1 MSKKKKNAVLDYVN
15 AVKKAYREREIA
27 EHGKLISTR
36 PTKIKKSK
44 KAYNRKENKKIR
56 SSECGTSD
64 FFCNINTAGIRNH
77 QHRRHPHSVCHRL
90 LLVRHPC
97 NALPGRQYIQ

>member
-1 MSKKKKNAVLDYVN
+1 MSKKIKKNQVLDYVN
-15 AVKKAYREREIA
+15 GVKKADREREIA

-36 PTKIKKSK
+36 PTRIKKSK

-64 FFCNINTAGIRNH
+64 FFCAIIL
-77 QHRRHPHSVCHRL
+77 S
-90 LLVRHPC
+90 
-97 NALPGRQYIQ
+97 RQEEESYLQD

>member
-1 MSKKKKNAVLDYVN
+1 MSKKTKKNQVLDYVN
-15 AVKKAYREREIA
+15 AVKKADREREIA

-64 FFCNINTAGIRNH
+64 FFFVIL
-77 QHRRHPHSVCHRL
+77 S
-90 LLVRHPC
+90 
-97 NALPGRQYIQ
+97 RQEEESYLQD

>member
-1 MSKKKKNAVLDYVN
+1 MSKKTKKNQVLDYVN
-15 AVKKAYREREIA
+15 AVKKADREREIA

-64 FFCNINTAGIRNH
+64 FFLFVIL
-77 QHRRHPHSVCHRL
+77 S
-90 LLVRHPC
+90 
-97 NALPGRQYIQ
+97 RQEEESYLQD

>member
-1 MSKKKKNAVLDYVN
+1 MSKKTKKNAVLDYVN
-15 AVKKAYREREIA
+15 AVKKADREREIA

-44 KAYNRKENKKIR
+44 KVYNRQENKKIR

-64 FFCNINTAGIRNH
+64 FFCLVSDVVWVYLSADIK
-77 QHRRHPHSVCHRL
+77 HPL
-90 LLVRHPC
+90 PYTC
-97 NALPGRQYIQ
+97 NFPWQS